1 MIKHIVLAVA
11 LVASGLAV
19 ADEKADISYMLGT
32 DLGNNLKRS
41 GIDLSIDDFVEGMR
55 DILEGNDTRLSGEQL
70 DAVRTTWMTQQRE
83 VQERQRAEAEA
94 QRGVEAQA
102 NLEEG
107 KLFLE
112 NNAQVAGV
120 QTTPS
125 GLQYRVVQ
133 EGDGARPGPDA
144 RVRVHYRGTLI
155 DGTEFDSSY
164 SRNEPTEFP
173 LQGVIPG
180 WTEGLQLMREG
191 SKYEFFI
198 PPELAYGERGTP
210 GPIGPNATLK
220 FEVELLNIL

>member
-1 MIKHIVLAVA
+1 MMKQTVLAVA
-11 LVASGLAV
+11 LAVSGLAA

-32 DLGNNLKRS
+32 DLGNNLKQS
-41 GIDLSIDDFVEGMR
+41 GIDLSVDDFVAGMR
-55 DILEGNDTRLSGEQL
+55 DILEGNETRLSGEQL
-70 DAVRTTWMTQQRE
+70 QAVRTAWMTQQRE
-83 VQERQRAEAEA
+83 VQERARVEAEA
-94 QRGVEAQA
+94 QRDEQAQV

-112 NNAQVAGV
+112 NNAQVDGV
-120 QTTPS
+120 QSTPS
-125 GLQYRVVQ
+125 GLQYRVIQ
-133 EGDGARPGPDA
+133 EGDGARPGPDS

-191 SKYEFFI
+191 SKYEFYI

>member
-1 MIKHIVLAVA
+1 MKKHLVLAIA
-11 LVASGLAV
+11 LATSGLAV

-41 GIDLSIDDFVEGMR
+41 GIDLSVDDFVAGMK
-55 DILEGNDTRLSGEQL
+55 DILEGNETRLSGEQL
-70 DAVRTTWMTQQRE
+70 EAVRTTWMTQQRE
-83 VQERQRAEAEA
+83 VQERARAEAEA
-94 QRGVEAQA
+94 QRGEQAQA

-125 GLQYRVVQ
+125 GLQYRVIE

>member
-1 MIKHIVLAVA
+1 MKKHLVLAIA
-11 LVASGLAV
+11 LATSGLAV

-41 GIDLSIDDFVEGMR
+41 GIDLSVDDFVEGMR
-55 DILEGNDTRLSGEQL
+55 DILEGNETRLSGEQL
-70 DAVRTTWMTQQRE
+70 EAVRTTWMTQQRE
-83 VQERQRAEAEA
+83 VQERARAEAEA
-94 QRGVEAQA
+94 QRGEQAQA

-125 GLQYRVVQ
+125 GLQYRVIE

>member
-1 MIKHIVLAVA
+1 MKKHLVLAIA
-11 LVASGLAV
+11 LATSGLAV

-41 GIDLSIDDFVEGMR
+41 GIDLSVDDFVEGMR
-55 DILEGNDTRLSGEQL
+55 DILEGNETRLSGEQL
-70 DAVRTTWMTQQRE
+70 EAVRTTWMTQQRE
-83 VQERQRAEAEA
+83 VQERARAEAEA
-94 QRGVEAQA
+94 QRGEQAQA

-125 GLQYRVVQ
+125 GLQYRVIQ